1 MNLESTATLVGIVR
15 DVLLIFILLFMG
27 VALYVIYRKL
37 SSVLESVDGTL
48 KSAREVTNAISER
61 FSESTSS
68 DGGFILGIG
77 KILSFIRRR
86 FARNHDANSS

>member
-15 DVLLIFILLFMG
+15 DVLLIFILLFVG

-61 FSESTSS
+61 FSESTPS

-77 KILSFIRRR
+77 KILSFIRRL
-86 FARNHDANSS
+86 FARNRDTSSS